1 LAAEISLGIKL
12 CGTDE
17 PDIRGRS
24 LRAGPLSVELENG
37 NVRYIRYAGSEV
49 LRGIAYLVRDE
60 NWGTLSASIAD
71 LVVKEDP
78 DAFTVSYRGLCA
90 DAKRRLNYE
99 ATISGRSDGSLAFEV
114 VAVAE
119 TDVLTNRVGF
129 VVLHPL
135 AGVAGR
141 PVRVVHTDGREAT
154 DRFPE
159 LVKPSQPIFDI
170 RSLAHEIM
178 PGVWATCTMEG
189 DDAFETEDQRNWSDA
204 SYKTYVRPLGKPW
217 PYLLEQ
223 GSRNRQAVRLSIR
236 GGTAVAAPAESEA
249 AVEVTLGRESGHN
262 MPAIGVGVPA
272 EETAHTLDAIALV
285 RRLGPRVLVCHIDAR
300 RPLDPAA
307 LAAFG
312 GIAQATGAELGLEI
326 VIPGT
331 RPPIDE
337 LQPVAKA
344 AGEAALAPA
353 AVAVSPASDLM
364 SHQPGEEDQSVPSAP
379 AICAAARAA
388 FPGARLGG
396 GVFSYFTELNRK
408 RPPAALLDFVTH
420 TTCPI
425 VHAADDR
432 SVMETLEAL
441 PAIIAST
448 RAFSGAA
455 AYRVGP
461 SAIGCRQNPYG
472 KDALDNPRG
481 GRICLARVDPRQR
494 GLFGAAWTLGYVAA
508 FARGGVE
515 AVALGAPTGPF
526 GVIYRRTD
534 YPQSYFDDLRG
545 PALYPAFHVVAGLAR
560 AFGRPMIEARSSW
573 PGTVEVLAHRADGY
587 RVVWLANLT
596 ARTVAVHLAGLP
608 EKALRV
614 AVIDSESFAHSTTD
628 PEALENI
635 GRALAGGSL
644 ALGPYAVARITA
656 PD

>member
-1 LAAEISLGIKL
+1 MSTGISPAIKL
-12 CGTDE
+12 CGTEE
-17 PDIRGRS
+17 PDVASRV
-24 LRAGPLSVELENG
+24 LCAGPVSVELENG
-37 NVRYIRYAGSEV
+37 NVRHIRFAGTEV

-60 NWGTLSASIAD
+60 NWGTLAASIAD
-71 LVVKEDP
+71 LIVTEEP

-90 DAKRRLNYE
+90 DAKRRLTYE
-99 ATISGRSDGSLAFEV
+99 ARISGRSDGSLAFDV
-114 VAVAE
+114 GAVAE

-141 PVRVVHTDGREAT
+141 RVRVVRTDGGEAT

-159 LVKPSQPIFDI
+159 LIKPSQPIFDI
-170 RSLAHEIM
+170 RSLAHEIA

-189 DDAFETEDQRNWSDA
+189 DAFEMEDQRNWSDA
-204 SYKTYVRPLGKPW
+204 SNKTYVRPLGRPW
-217 PYLLEQ
+217 PYLLEK
-223 GSRNRQAVRLSIR
+223 GSRDRQAVRLSIR
-236 GGTAVAAPAESEA
+236 GGTAATAPADSEA
-249 AVEVTLGRESGHN
+249 AVEVMVGNESGGTV
-262 MPAIGVGVPA
+262 PAIGVGVPA
-272 EETAHTLDAIALV
+272 EEAAHALDAIGLV
-285 RRLGPRVLVCHIDAR
+285 RRLGPRHLVCHLDAR
-300 RPLDPAA
+300 QPLDPAT
-307 LAAFG
+307 LAAFR
-312 GIAQATGAELGLEI
+312 GIAEATGAELGLEI

-344 AGEAALAPA
+344 VGEAALAPA

-364 SHQPGEEDQSVPSAP
+364 SHQPGEEDQTVPPAP

-448 RAFSGAA
+448 RAFSGSA

-472 KDALDNPRG
+472 KDALDNPQGARV
-481 GRICLARVDPRQR
+481 CLARVDPRQR

-526 GVIYRRTD
+526 GFIYRRTD
-534 YPQSYFDDLRG
+534 YPQPYFDGLRR
-545 PALYPAFHVVAGLAR
+545 AAVYPAFHVVAGLAR
-560 AFGRPMIEARSSW
+560 ASGRPMIEARSSR
-573 PGTVEVLAHRADGY
+573 PGTVEVLAHRADGH

-596 ARTVAVHLAGLP
+596 ARTVNVNLTGLP
-608 EKALRV
+608 EKTLH
-614 AVIDSESFAHSTTD
+614 AVIDSESFERATTD
-628 PEALENI
+628 PEALDGI
-635 GRALAGGSL
+635 GRALAGASL

>member
-1 LAAEISLGIKL
+1 MSAEISPAIKL
-12 CGTDE
+12 CGTEE
-17 PDIRGRS
+17 PDVPGRV

-37 NVRYIRYAGSEV
+37 NIRHIRFAGAEV
-49 LRGIAYLVRDE
+49 LRGISYLVRDE
-60 NWGTLSASIAD
+60 NWGTLAASIAD

-90 DAKRRLNYE
+90 DAKRRLTYD
-99 ATISGRSDGSLAFEV
+99 ARISGHSDGSLAFEV

-159 LVKPSQPIFDI
+159 LIMPSQPIFDI

-178 PGVWATCTMEG
+178 PGVRATCTMEG
-189 DDAFETEDQRNWSDA
+189 DDAFEMEDQRNWSDA
-204 SYKTYVRPLGKPW
+204 SYKTYVRPLAKPR

-223 GSRNRQAVRLSIR
+223 RSRHPQAVRLSIR
-236 GGTAVAAPAESEA
+236 GGAAMAAPADTGV
-249 AVEVTLGRESGHN
+249 AVGVKIGRESGQK
-262 MPAIGVGVPA
+262 MPAVGVGVPA
-272 EETAHTLDAIALV
+272 DEAAHALDAVALV
-285 RRLGPRVLVCHIDAR
+285 RRLGPRHLVCHIDAR
-300 RPLDPAA
+300 QPLDPAT
-307 LAAFG
+307 LEAFG
-312 GIAQATGAELGLEI
+312 GIAQTTGAELGLEI
-326 VIPGT
+326 VIPGR
-331 RPPIDE
+331 RPPLDE
-337 LQPVAKA
+337 LQPVAAAVTA
-344 AGEAALAPA
+344 AGLAPA
-353 AVAVSPASDLM
+353 GVAVSPASDLI
-364 SHQPGEEDQSVPSAP
+364 SHQPGEEDQSVPPAA
-379 AICAAARAA
+379 AICTAARAA

-396 GVFSYFTELNRK
+396 GVFSYFTEFNRK
-408 RPPAALLDFVTH
+408 RPPAELIDFVTH

-441 PAIIAST
+441 PAIIASI
-448 RAFSGAA
+448 RAFSATA

-472 KDALDNPRG
+472 KDALDNPHG
-481 GRICLARVDPRQR
+481 GRVCLARVDPRQR

-515 AVALGAPTGPF
+515 AIALGAPTGPF
-526 GVIYRRTD
+526 GFIHRPTD
-534 YPQSYFDDLRG
+534 YPQPYFDDVRG
-545 PALYPAFHVVAGLAR
+545 TAVYPAFHVVAELAR
-560 AFGRPMIEARSSW
+560 ASGRPLIEARSSR
-573 PGTVEVLAHRADGY
+573 PDTVEVLAHHADGH
-587 RVVWLANLT
+587 RVVWVANLT
-596 ARTVAVHLAGLP
+596 ARAVAVDLAGLP
-608 EKALRV
+608 EKAVRA
-614 AVIDSESFAHSTTD
+614 AVIDSESFERATTD
-628 PEALENI
+628 PEALESI
-635 GRALAGGSL
+635 GRDLAGASL

>member
-1 LAAEISLGIKL
+1 MGAEISAAIKL
-12 CGTDE
+12 CGTEE
-17 PDIRGRS
+17 PDVPGRV

-37 NVRYIRYAGSEV
+37 NLRYIRFAGAEV

-60 NWGTLSASIAD
+60 NWGTLAASIAD
-71 LVVKEDP
+71 LVVREDP
-78 DAFTVSYRGLCA
+78 DAFTASYRGRCA
-90 DAKRRLNYE
+90 DAKRRLTYD

-119 TDVLTNRVGF
+119 TEVLTNRVGF

-141 PVRVVHTDGREAT
+141 PVRVVHTDGREEA

-159 LVKPSQPIFDI
+159 LIKPSQPIFDI

-189 DDAFETEDQRNWSDA
+189 DAFEMEDQRNWSDA
-204 SYKTYVRPLGKPW
+204 SYKTYVRPLGRPW
-217 PYLLEQ
+217 PYVLEK
-223 GSRNRQAVRLSIR
+223 GSQDRQAVRLSIR
-236 GGTAVAAPAESEA
+236 GSTGAEGHAHAEA
-249 AVEVTLGRESGHN
+249 AIEVVLGRESGQT
-262 MPAIGVGVPA
+262 MSAIGVGVPA
-272 EETAHTLDAIALV
+272 EEAVHTLEAIALV
-285 RRLGPRVLVCHIDAR
+285 RRLGSRFLVCHIDAR
-300 RPLDPAA
+300 QPLDAA
-307 LAAFG
+307 TLAAFG
-312 GIAQATGAELGLEI
+312 GIAQATGAEFGLEI

-331 RPPIDE
+331 RPPVDE
-337 LQPVAKA
+337 LRPVAKA
-344 AGEAALAPA
+344 VAGACLMPA
-353 AVAVSPASDLM
+353 VVAVSPASDLI
-364 SHQPGEEDQSVPSAP
+364 SHQPGEEDPNVPPAA

-408 RPPAALLDFVTH
+408 RPPVELIDFVTH

-448 RAFSGAA
+448 RAFCGSA

-472 KDALDNPRG
+472 KDVQDNPLG
-481 GRICLARVDPRQR
+481 GRVCLARVDPRQR

-515 AVALGAPTGPF
+515 AIALGAPTGPLGF
-526 GVIYRRTD
+526 IYRRTD
-534 YPQSYFDDLRG
+534 YPQPYFDGLEG
-545 PALYPAFHVVAGLAR
+545 GAVYPAFHVVAGLAR
-560 AFGRPMIEARSSW
+560 GSGRPMIEARSSR
-573 PGTVEVLAHRADGY
+573 PQTVEVLAYRADGQ
-587 RVVWLANLT
+587 RAVWLANLT
-596 ARTVAVHLAGLP
+596 AETVAVKLAGLP
-608 EKALRV
+608 EDGVRA
-614 AVIDSESFAHSTTD
+614 AVIDTESFTRVTTD
-628 PEALENI
+628 PEALDAI
-635 GRALAGGSL
+635 ARALAGGSL